1 MNVVI
6 IGGIHHNTLGVIRS
20 VGEKIPPS
28 SIDVIAVGKHAKKNI
43 LSQSRYVDSKRVR
56 YADCEKDIISLLKTS
71 ASNSTKSIIICC
83 SDGSS
88 AEIISHKDELKDF
101 YFIPNTVVDILNLM
115 SKEVQTEYAIKSG
128 LNVPE
133 SIIVRK
139 GEKTNWNYFPCIIKP
154 LKSIIGAGKADIHV
168 VKDPEEL
175 SHVLDT
181 IQADM
186 IQIQK
191 YINKKME
198 FQLIGCSLNGGEK
211 IIIPGFTDIIRQPDN
226 TNTGYLKY
234 SPIAGLT
241 YNQEGVER
249 FVRTIG
255 YSGLF
260 SIEFIRD
267 NDGNDYF
274 LEINMRNDGN
284 AYCVKSA
291 GVNLPYIWCYY
302 MENGKLPENEPVS
315 FVKPVMFIP
324 DFNDFTRG
332 IKSVGVFGWI
342 KQFFQAESHSIWNK
356 NDMKPFWT
364 QFGLYAKKALHLS

>member
-43 LSQSRYVDSKRVR
+43 LSQSRYVDSKCVR
-56 YADCEKDIISLLKTS
+56 YADCEKDIIPLLKTS
-71 ASNSTKSIIICC
+71 TSNSTKSIIICC
-83 SDGSS
+83 SDGAS

-115 SKEVQTEYAIKSG
+115 SKDVQTEYAIKSG

-198 FQLIGCSLNGGEK
+198 F
-211 IIIPGFTDIIRQPDN
+211 IRN
-226 TNTGYLKY
+226 YY
-234 SPIAGLT
+234 
-241 YNQEGVER
+241 YM
-249 FVRTIG
+249 
-255 YSGLF
+255 F
-260 SIEFIRD
+260 SIF
-267 NDGNDYF
+267 
-274 LEINMRNDGN
+274 
-284 AYCVKSA
+284 
-291 GVNLPYIWCYY
+291 
-302 MENGKLPENEPVS
+302 
-315 FVKPVMFIP
+315 
-324 DFNDFTRG
+324 
-332 IKSVGVFGWI
+332 
-342 KQFFQAESHSIWNK
+342 
-356 NDMKPFWT
+356 
-364 QFGLYAKKALHLS
+364 

>member
-28 SIDVIAVGKHAKKNI
+28 SIDVIAIGKHAKKNI
-43 LSQSRYVDSKRVR
+43 LSQSKYIDFKRVR
-56 YADCEKDIISLLKTS
+56 YVDCEKDIIPLLKTS
-71 ASNSTKSIIICC
+71 ESNETKRTIICC
-83 SDGSS
+83 SDGAS
-88 AEIISHKDELKDF
+88 AEIISHKDEIKDF
-101 YFIPNTVVDILNLM
+101 YFIPNTEVDILNLM
-115 SKEVQTEYAIKSG
+115 SKEVQAEYAIKSG

-139 GEKTNWNYFPCIIKP
+139 GEKTNWNNFPCIIKP

-168 VKDPEEL
+168 VKDSEEL
-175 SHVLDT
+175 NHVLDM

-241 YNQEGVER
+241 YNQVGVER

-302 MENGKLPENEPVS
+302 MENGKLPENEPVT

-324 DFNDFTRG
+324 DFNDFIRG
-332 IKSVGVFGWI
+332 VKSVGFFGWI
-342 KQFFQAESHSIWNK
+342 KQFFQAESHSIWNRY
-356 NDMKPFWT
+356 DMKPFWT
-364 QFGLYAKKALHLS
+364 QFGIYVKKAIHLS